1 MYEVNSL
8 KLIRI
13 IKNKYNTLNIQL
25 KVVFWFTF
33 VGFLQRGISIITT
46 PIFTR
51 VLTQDEYGMFSVFSA
66 WFYILVIVCTLNIH
80 MGAIN
85 NALTKMPSEK
95 KRIIAAFQS
104 VSLVVSCIFLFFA
117 IVFLKQLSLWMNL
130 PAIVI
135 LFMFVGFLF
144 YEPYND
150 WLIYKRY
157 QYDYKRPVLVSVI
170 ILIATPIVSILA
182 IFLFKDARGEA
193 RIISFIVINV
203 IIPGIIFYFINYK
216 SDRVFYDKKLWTYA
230 LSFNIPLIPHFLS
243 ETILNQS
250 DKIMIGSIV
259 GTGDAGVYNIA
270 YSAASLVLIFSSAL
284 NIAFV
289 PWQYQKL
296 RDKEYSKLARVSY
309 AVMSSVGILLIF
321 LILFSPEIIKI
332 LAGDSYIGAVDLVPI
347 LGISVYFNYIYQIF
361 TRVELYYEKKIY
373 TVIATLGATL
383 LNIVLNYLWISQM
396 GYIGAGYSTLIAHV
410 FLCIIHFAFYKK
422 ICKDN
427 NIKENFYKGSV
438 ILAISGTFIVCA
450 LAVIPLYNHLSIR
463 IGIVIVIITLIYSFR
478 KKIREVINVIRNN
491 K

>member
-1 MYEVNSL
+1 MYNMNSMWGV
-8 KLIRI
+8 RI
-13 IKNKYNTLNIQL
+13 IKNKYNALNIQL

-51 VLTQDEYGMFSVFSA
+51 VLSQDEYGMFSVFSA

-104 VSLVVSCIFLFFA
+104 VSLVVSCVFLFFA
-117 IVFLKQLSLWMNL
+117 IVFLEKLSLWMNL
-130 PAIVI
+130 PKIVI

-150 WLIYKRY
+150 WVIYKRY
-157 QYDYKRPVLVSVI
+157 QYDYKIPVLISGVI
-170 ILIATPIVSILA
+170 SIATPIVSILA

-193 RIISFIVINV
+193 RIISFIIVNV

-216 SDRVFYDKKLWTYA
+216 SGKVFFDKKLWSYA
-230 LSFNIPLIPHFLS
+230 LTFNAPLIPHFLS

-250 DKIMIGSIV
+250 DKIMIGSII

-309 AVMSSVGILLIF
+309 AVMSSVAILLIL
-321 LILFSPEIIKI
+321 LIIFSPEIIKI
-332 LAGDSYIGAVDLVPI
+332 LAGIKYMGAVGLVPI

-373 TVIATLGATL
+373 TVIATLGATV
-383 LNIVLNYLWISQM
+383 LNIILNYWWIPQ
-396 GYIGAGYSTLIAHV
+396 IGCAGAAYSTLVAHI
-410 FLCIIHFAFYKK
+410 FLCIIHFVFYKK

-427 NIKENFYKGSV
+427 SIKEIFYKGSI
-438 ILAISGTFIVCA
+438 ILSISGGFIVCA
-450 LAVIPLYNHLSIR
+450 LAVIPLYSHLGIR
-463 IGIVIVIITLIYSFR
+463 LGIVIVVIILICLF
-478 KKIREVINVIRNN
+478 KKNIREVISML
-491 K
+491 KKQ

>member
-1 MYEVNSL
+1 MGFV
-8 KLIRI
+8 RV
-13 IKNKYNTLNIQL
+13 IKDKYSALNVQL

-46 PIFTR
+46 PVFTR

-66 WFYILVIVCTLNIH
+66 WFYILAIICTLNIH

-95 KRIIAAFQS
+95 ERIIAAFQS
-104 VSLVVSCIFLFFA
+104 VSFVVSCTFLVFA
-117 IVFLKQLSLWMNL
+117 MFFLKQLSIWMNL
-130 PAIVI
+130 PKIVI

-157 QYDYKRPVLVSVI
+157 QYDYKIPVLISVI
-170 ILIATPIVSILA
+170 ISIVTPIVSILA
-182 IFLFKDARGEA
+182 IFLSKNVRGEA
-193 RIISFIVINV
+193 RIIAFLVVSI

-216 SDRVFYDKKLWTYA
+216 SGRVFYDKKLWKYA
-230 LSFNIPLIPHFLS
+230 LTFNMPLIPHFLS

-259 GTGDAGVYNIA
+259 GTGAAGVYNIA

-289 PWQYQKL
+289 PWQYQKI
-296 RDKEYSKLARVSY
+296 RDKEYSKLAKVSY
-309 AVMSSVGILLIF
+309 AVMSSVGILLIL

-332 LAGDSYIGAVDLVPI
+332 LAGNSYMEAVKLVPI

-361 TRVELYYEKKIY
+361 TRVELYYERKAY
-373 TVIATLGATL
+373 TVIATLCATV
-383 LNIVLNYLWISQM
+383 LNIILNYLWIPQM
-396 GYIGAGYSTLIAHV
+396 GCAGAGYSTLIAHV
-410 FLCIIHFAFYKK
+410 FLCASHFIFYKK
-422 ICKDN
+422 ICRDN
-427 NIKENFYKGSV
+427 NIKEAFYKGSI
-438 ILAISGTFIVCA
+438 ILAISGIFIACT
-450 LAVIPLYNHLSIR
+450 LAVIPLYNYLSIR
-463 IGIVIVIITLIYSFR
+463 IGIIVIVIMMMCLFR
-478 KKIREVINVIRNN
+478 KNINIREVINMI
-491 K
+491 KKK